1 MNTRRLGLHGFEVGE
16 IGLGCWQFGG
26 DFGPITD
33 ATAVSIMEM
42 AAGSGV
48 DFFDTA
54 NVYGG
59 GRSEELIGRFNRSRA
74 PRVIVA
80 TKYGRGPDAY
90 PDKYTEAGLRRAID
104 ASRRRLGVECLDL
117 LQLHCIPPDVLR
129 AGEIFGWLRQAE
141 SEGLIQRFGASVE
154 TVEEG
159 MICLEQEGLLSLQI
173 IFNLFRQKPA
183 EKLFPRAREQG
194 VGIIV
199 RLPLASGLLSG
210 KFDAGTSFHESD
222 HRNYNCDGQHFNV
235 GETFA
240 GLPFAQGAE
249 LAGRIKSLVPAGM
262 TMAQMSLRWILD
274 HDEVSVVIP
283 GASSPQQVGENA
295 AASALAPLPAELHEK
310 LADFYRSEVRPH
322 IRGGY

>member
-1 MNTRRLGLHGFEVGE
+1 M
-16 IGLGCWQFGG
+16 
-26 DFGPITD
+26 TD
-33 ATAVSIMEM
+33 ATATDIMEM
-42 AAGSGV
+42 AAGSGI

-59 GRSEELIGRFNRSRA
+59 GRSEELIGRFNRDRE
-74 PRVIVA
+74 PPVIVA

-117 LQLHCIPPDVLR
+117 LQLHCIPPDALR
-129 AGEIFGWLRQAE
+129 TGEIFGWLREVE
-141 SEGLIQRFGASVE
+141 SEGLIRRFGASVE

-173 IFNLFRQKPA
+173 IFNIFRQKPA
-183 EKLFPRAREQG
+183 EQLFPRAREKG

-210 KFDAGTSFHESD
+210 KIDAGTSFHESD
-222 HRNYNCDGQHFNV
+222 HRNFNCDGQHFNV

-240 GLPFAQGAE
+240 GLPFVQGVE
-249 LAGRIKSLVPAGM
+249 LAGRLKSLVPEGM

-283 GASSPQQVGENA
+283 GASSPQQVCENA
-295 AASALAPLPAELHEK
+295 AASALPPLPTELHDK
-310 LADFYRSEVRPH
+310 LAEFYRSEVRPH

>member
-1 MNTRRLGLHGFEVGE
+1 MTTRRLGLHGFEIGD

-26 DFGPITD
+26 AFGPMTD
-33 ATAVSIMEM
+33 ATAEDIMEM
-42 AAGSGV
+42 AAGSGG

-59 GRSEELIGRFNRSRA
+59 GRSEELIGRFNRGRD

-90 PDKYTEAGLRRAID
+90 PDKYSEAGLRGAID
-104 ASRRRLGVECLDL
+104 ASRRRLGVESLDL
-117 LQLHCIPPDVLR
+117 LQLHCIPPTVLR
-129 AGEIFGWLRQAE
+129 EGKIFAWLGRAVDD
-141 SEGLIQRFGASVE
+141 GLIKRFGASVE

-249 LAGRIKSLVPAGM
+249 LAGRLKSLVPAGM